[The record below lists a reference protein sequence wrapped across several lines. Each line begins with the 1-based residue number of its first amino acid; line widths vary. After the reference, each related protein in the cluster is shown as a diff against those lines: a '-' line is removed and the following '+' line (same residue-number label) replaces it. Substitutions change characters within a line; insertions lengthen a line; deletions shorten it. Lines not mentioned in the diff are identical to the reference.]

1 MENVAST
8 FTADLCRWP
17 LTVAQALARGT
28 GALARSGI
36 ASPRIDAELLLGMAL
51 GWEREK
57 LYSNS
62 ERALAAEEHELFQ
75 ALLDRRSHGE
85 PSAYITGHREFWSLD
100 FLVTPAVLVP
110 RHETERLVEIALRQ
124 VEELARR
131 RVALGPGD
139 KFRILDLGTG
149 SGAIAVSL
157 AKERKDLEIWATDL
171 SATALE
177 IAQRNAERHGVGQK
191 IHFAHGDAFDPV
203 RDKPGFFH
211 GIIANP
217 PYVRIR
223 EIQGLSREVLREPR
237 LALDGGSDGL
247 DLYRRIIP
255 HGHFYLRDQG
265 FIALEMGSDMGK
277 EVSLWFTGAGYYCE
291 VSVHQDDTGR
301 DRVVSARKSDPW
313 GQPDRRE

>member
-1 MENVAST
+1 MESVAST
-8 FTADLCRWP
+8 FTAAPCQGT
-17 LTVAQALARGT
+17 LTVAQAVAKGT
-28 GALARSGI
+28 GALARAGI

-51 GWEREK
+51 GWKREQ

-75 ALLDRRSHGE
+75 ALLVRRSHGE

-100 FLVTPAVLVP
+100 FLVTTAVLVP
-110 RHETERLVEIALRQ
+110 RQETERLVEIALRQ
-124 VEELARR
+124 VEELARQG
-131 RVALGPGD
+131 VASGPED

-171 SATALE
+171 SATALD
-177 IAQRNAERHGVGQK
+177 IAQRNSERHGVGQK
-191 IHFAHGDAFDPV
+191 IQFVHGDAFDPV

-211 GIIANP
+211 GIVANP

-223 EIQGLSREVLREPR
+223 EMQGLSREVLREPR
-237 LALDGGSDGL
+237 LALNGGSDGL

-255 HGHFYLRDQG
+255 HGHLYLRDQG
-265 FIALEMGSDMGK
+265 FMALEMGSDMGK
-277 EVSLWFTGAGYYCE
+277 ELSLWFTGVEYYSE
-291 VSVHQDDTGR
+291 ISVHQDDTGR
-301 DRVVSARKSDPW
+301 DRIISARKSPPW

>member
-1 MENVAST
+1 MESVAST
-8 FTADLCRWP
+8 FTAASCPAP
-17 LTVAQALARGT
+17 LTVAQALASGT
-28 GALARSGI
+28 GSLGRAGI
-36 ASPRIDAELLLGMAL
+36 ASPRIDAELLLGMTL

-62 ERALAAEEHELFQ
+62 EIALGTHELELFQ
-75 ALLDRRSHGE
+75 ALLDRRSQGE

-110 RHETERLVEIALRQ
+110 RQETERLVEIALGQ

-131 RVALGPGD
+131 KVATGPGD

-157 AKERKDLEIWATDL
+157 AKERKDLEIWATDF
-171 SATALE
+171 SVTALE
-177 IAQRNAERHGVGQK
+177 IARGNAERHGERQN
-191 IHFAHGDAFDPV
+191 IHFVHGDAFDPV

-211 GIIANP
+211 GIVANP

-223 EIQGLSREVLREPR
+223 EMEGLSREVLREPR

-255 HGHFYLRDQG
+255 LGNLYLRNQG

-277 EVSLWFTGAGYYCE
+277 ELSLLFTNVGRYSE
-291 VSVHQDDTGR
+291 VSVHQDDAGR
-301 DRVVSARKSDPW
+301 DRIVSARKSNPAA
-313 GQPDRRE
+313 